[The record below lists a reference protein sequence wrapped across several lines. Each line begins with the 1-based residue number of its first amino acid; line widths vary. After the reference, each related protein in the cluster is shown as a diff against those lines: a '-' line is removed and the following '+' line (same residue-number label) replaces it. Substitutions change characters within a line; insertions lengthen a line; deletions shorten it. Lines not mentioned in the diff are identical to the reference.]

1 MNFSFSRQKAQSSDM
16 RAFFGIVAI
25 ILAARA
31 TFAADVRDL
40 GVPADWKASD
50 YDRHG
55 YDLLNKHDYENAR
68 RYFDAAIRTDPS
80 MWTAYYNRSTAFI
93 RQKKWSAALQDLNST
108 IRLKPSFFE
117 ASFHRAGVNRI
128 LGNYRASLNDL
139 NILVRLTS
147 SVRSRVDQAVALNSR
162 AWLRATCPDASIRNG
177 QLAIA
182 DAKRACELTKWK
194 WAWQID
200 TLAAAYA
207 EAGDF
212 DSAIR
217 YQEQAIST
225 AGNAPQEVF
234 EIAGRLFS
242 KRDAMDLAKKEA
254 KEVEPRRQAFSK
266 HLELYKQHRPY
277 RETPE

>member
-1 MNFSFSRQKAQSSDM
+1 M

-40 GVPADWKASD
+40 GIPAGWRASD

-80 MWTAYYNRSTAFI
+80 MWTAYFNRATALI

-117 ASFHRAGVNRI
+117 ASFYRAGVNKI
-128 LGNYRASLNDL
+128 LGNYRASLNEL

-147 SVRSRVDQAVALNSR
+147 SVRNRVDQAVALNSR
-162 AWLRATCPDASIRNG
+162 AWLQATCPDASIRNG

-217 YQEQAIST
+217 YQEQAISS

-234 EIAGRLFS
+234 ESAARLFS
-242 KRDAMDLAKKEA
+242 KRDAMELAKKEV
-254 KEVEPRRQAFSK
+254 KDVELRRQAFSK
-266 HLELYKQHRPY
+266 HLEFYKQHRPY

>member
-1 MNFSFSRQKAQSSDM
+1 M
-16 RAFFGIVAI
+16 RPWSVILGIALTAGALI
-25 ILAARA
+25 
-31 TFAADVRDL
+31 AADVRDL
-40 GVPADWKASD
+40 GVPAGWRASD

-55 YDLLNKHDYENAR
+55 YDLLNKFDYEDAR
-68 RYFDAAIRTDPS
+68 RYFDAAIRTDPN
-80 MWTAYYNRSTAFI
+80 MWTAYFNRATALI

-108 IRLKPSFFE
+108 IRLKPSLLE
-117 ASFHRAGVNRI
+117 ASFYRAGVNER
-128 LGNYRASLNDL
+128 LGNFRAALSDL
-139 NILVRLTS
+139 DLLVRLAV
-147 SVRSRVDQAVALNSR
+147 SVRSRVDQARALNSR

-182 DAKRACELTKWK
+182 DAKKACELTKWK

-217 YQEQAIST
+217 YQQQAIST
-225 AGNAPQEVF
+225 AGDAPQDVYES
-234 EIAGRLFS
+234 AARLFS
-242 KRDAMDLAKKEA
+242 KRYA
-254 KEVEPRRQAFSK
+254 KELAQKEVKDVEERRQSFSK
-266 HLELYKQHRPY
+266 HLAFYKQHRPY

>member
-1 MNFSFSRQKAQSSDM
+1 M
-16 RAFFGIVAI
+16 RASLGIVTI
-25 ILAARA
+25 TVLASLI
-31 TFAADVRDL
+31 FAAEVRDL
-40 GVPADWKASD
+40 GVPAGWRASD

-55 YDLLNKHDYENAR
+55 YDLLNKYDYENAR
-68 RYFDAAIRTDPS
+68 RYFDAAIRTDPN
-80 MWTAYYNRSTAFI
+80 MWTAYFNRATALI
-93 RQKKWSAALQDLNST
+93 RQKKWSAALQDLNTT
-108 IRLKPSFFE
+108 IRLKPSLLE
-117 ASFHRAGVNRI
+117 ASFYRAGVNAR

-139 NILVRLTS
+139 DILIKLAPS
-147 SVRSRVDQAVALNSR
+147 IRSRVDQSRALNSR
-162 AWLRATCPDASIRNG
+162 AWLRATCLDASIRNG

-182 DAKRACELTKWK
+182 DAKKACELSKWK

-217 YQEQAIST
+217 YEEQAIST

-234 EIAGRLFS
+234 ESAARLGS
-242 KRDAMDLAKKEA
+242 KRDAMELAKKEV
-254 KEVEPRRQAFSK
+254 KDVELRRQAFSK